1 MSSALTLAVHEIE
14 TFVAAEGWDQPAR
27 MFALA
32 LAPELVAAEP
42 DLAEELGID
51 ASEQGYVPIEQEWQD
66 DDRPLDDVLATIG
79 WPAEVHGCVVALER
93 MVLPDEAEAE
103 LVAQGY
109 DPASSEFAREAM
121 DHPARRDVRMVLG
134 VLRDGERDCRLR
146 VQQGEGVET
155 FTDGPDLVPGL
166 SNALAAT
173 FEPSRE
179 SDED

>member
-14 TFVAAEGWDQPAR
+14 TFVAGDGWDQPAR

-51 ASEQGYVPIEQEWQD
+51 ASAEGYVPIEQEWID
-66 DDRPLDDVLATIG
+66 DDRPLDDALAMIG
-79 WPAEVHGCVVALER
+79 WPDEVHGCVVAIER

-103 LVAQGY
+103 LVAQGM
-109 DPASSEFAREAM
+109 DPTSSEFAQEAM
-121 DHPARRDVRMVLG
+121 DHPQRRDVRMVIG
-134 VLRDGERDCRLR
+134 VLRDGERSCRLR

-166 SNALAAT
+166 ANALAAT
-173 FEPSRE
+173 FETE
-179 SDED
+179 IETE